1 VLDDQAQANWP
12 ITSKPVSPA
21 PRCWWASPSKASAA
35 SIEGTAAHAVSV
47 ARGSGYS
54 FMVAPVITPSVPSL
68 PMNRSRR
75 S

>member
-1 VLDDQAQANWP
+1 M
-12 ITSKPVSPA
+12 TSKPVRPA
-21 PRCWWASPSKASAA
+21 PRFLCASPSSVSAA
-35 SIEGTAAHAVSV
+35 SIEGTAAQAVV